1 MTDFEI
7 YLEEL
12 NKLHSGFVGMG
23 LMGAA
28 GKIELAI
35 AELYDAKEAGAI
47 E

>member
-1 MTDFEI
+1 MSDFEI

-23 LMGAA
+23 LMQLASN
-28 GKIELAI
+28 IEVAI
-35 AELYDAKEAGAI
+35 ANLYDAKEVGAI

>member
-23 LMGAA
+23 LM
-28 GKIELAI
+28 ELAGNIEVAI
-35 AELYDAKEAGAI
+35 ANLYDAQEAGAI